1 MRACPPR
8 GRPGPST
15 QRSKMLGRALRL
27 SLGMAF
33 VALAALAAPRP
44 ARAGWTV
51 AGSAGLGVEV
61 SPEAQV
67 QAGNL
72 MGTVGYEL
80 LGMLRPE
87 LGVVGS
93 LEAARH
99 GRPTQ
104 GGLEFRPM
112 LVVQPPLLPV
122 YGRLI
127 VSGVDLF
134 SSSRRTVAYGGALG
148 LQLGVLGVKVF
159 GEAGVLPRAQD
170 GRYHWILEAR
180 AGLLFNLT

>member
-1 MRACPPR
+1 MRACPSGDCTKSLAQRSRRPSQALGLYLGVGLVALVAVA
-8 GRPGPST
+8 GRPA
-15 QRSKMLGRALRL
+15 Q
-27 SLGMAF
+27 
-33 VALAALAAPRP
+33 
-44 ARAGWTV
+44 AGWTV

-61 SPEAQV
+61 SPETQV

-72 MGTVGYEL
+72 MGTVGYEF
-80 LGMLRPE
+80 LGILRPE

-99 GRPTQ
+99 GQPTQ

-112 LVVQPPLLPV
+112 LVVQPPLVPI

-127 VSGVDLF
+127 VSGVDMF
-134 SSSRRTVAYGGALG
+134 SSRRRTVAYGGALG
-148 LQLGVLGVKVF
+148 LQLGVLSVKVF

-180 AGLLFNLT
+180 AGLLFHLT